1 MSDDRPAPHP
11 HATAPRPSAGPH
23 PPTGARPP
31 RPHGEERGPHG
42 PRTAPRADVATAPEA
57 GTAPLRRAPGHVGEP
72 PATAPDRSGPA
83 AADGPGSRRSRRARG
98 QAGMRPV
105 AVLVGLPGAGKST
118 VGRLMA
124 DRLGVAFRDTDDD
137 IECRTGRSVA
147 EIFASAG
154 ERRFRELE
162 RAAVRAA
169 LAEHDGVLALGGGA
183 VIDPATRTLL
193 RNGPVVHVDA
203 DVQEVLDRGG
213 AVAGRPL
220 LNGDA
225 AARLREL
232 AVRRAPLY
240 REVARVTVGVRG
252 RSAAQVTRAAL
263 AALGLHPAA

>member
-1 MSDDRPAPHP
+1 
-11 HATAPRPSAGPH
+11 
-23 PPTGARPP
+23 
-31 RPHGEERGPHG
+31 
-42 PRTAPRADVATAPEA
+42 ADVTAAPEA

-72 PATAPDRSGPA
+72 PATTPDRSGPA
-83 AADGPGSRRSRRARG
+83 AAGGPGSRRFRRSRRARG
-98 QAGMRPV
+98 QAGVRPV

-137 IECRTGRSVA
+137 IEHRTGRSVA

-154 ERRFRELE
+154 ERRFRILE

-240 REVARVTVGVRG
+240 REVACVTVGVRG